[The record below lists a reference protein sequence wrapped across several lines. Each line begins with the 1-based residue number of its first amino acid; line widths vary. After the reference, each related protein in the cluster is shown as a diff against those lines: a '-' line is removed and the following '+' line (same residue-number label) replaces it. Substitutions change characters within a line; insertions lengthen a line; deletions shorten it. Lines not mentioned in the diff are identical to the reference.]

1 VIAMMLLPA
10 PASAAPSPA
19 TSVARF
25 SVLNA
30 AQRSRLL
37 AIARD
42 TWKSDGYSTGTTT
55 AGPGR
60 VHPDASVPRHSVA
73 YPPHPSGATPLY
85 RIADLTVDAVRR
97 DGLADADP
105 HKIDRPGVGWIHLDH
120 GRRTA
125 RPSTHTDRRLAFA
138 SRATVCALDG
148 GFILEAAELGN
159 PREVGR
165 PNDA

>member
-1 VIAMMLLPA
+1 
-10 PASAAPSPA
+10 
-19 TSVARF
+19 
-25 SVLNA
+25 VLNA

-97 DGLADADP
+97 DGLADA
-105 HKIDRPGVGWIHLDH
+105 HTRSTGRALAGYILTTAEGLR
-120 GRRTA
+120 GRRPTPTA
-125 RPSTHTDRRLAFA
+125 AWPSRPAPPCARSTAD
-138 SRATVCALDG
+138 SSSKPQ
-148 GFILEAAELGN
+148 N
-159 PREVGR
+159 
-165 PNDA
+165 